1 MMHIDKKKRI
11 SATKQDDSSALLK
24 HIKLRKMKEILK
36 AKMHVD
42 RLMTINKKKSNSATK
57 QDDCSAL
64 LKHIS
69 LRKMKEIHLVKRL
82 ADSIQLS
89 EEDRMQRN
97 DIRTLKETKY

>member
-1 MMHIDKKKRI
+1 
-11 SATKQDDSSALLK
+11 
-24 HIKLRKMKEILK
+24 MKEILK

-42 RLMTINKKKSNSATK
+42 KLMTIYKKKSNSATK

-64 LKHIS
+64 LKHIR

-82 ADSIQLS
+82 ADSIQLT

-97 DIRTLKETKY
+97 DIRTLKRNEILILLSI